1 MSKQKWRLIENGTY
15 DAYTNMAIDEA
26 LALTV
31 KKTNIPIIR
40 LGYRW
45 KKPGAVSLGINQNAG
60 DINIQYC
67 KKNKIEIVR
76 RPTGG
81 QALFHDPDDFT
92 YCVILNPEDK
102 FRNLM
107 DSYNEICSWI
117 VNAFSLL
124 GINAEFDSKNSI
136 IAENKKLCGNAQ
148 TRVLGPIL
156 QHGSIFYSL
165 DSNKLKN
172 IFNIHEKI
180 IKEKAACIRDF
191 ENIPQKEAYNKFK
204 ESFLKNKGFFAD
216 DLNEEEWDRVNGLLK
231 TKYKTDKWNFNFKKP
246 NKGSC
251 HVQ

>member
-1 MSKQKWRLIENGTY
+1 MINQKWRLIENGNY

-45 KKPGAVSLGINQNAG
+45 KKPGAVSLGINQNTN
-60 DINIQYC
+60 DVNIDYC

-124 GINAEFDSKNSI
+124 GISAKFDSKNSI
-136 IAENKKLCGNAQ
+136 IAENKKICGNAQ
-148 TRVLGPIL
+148 TRVLGPVL
-156 QHGSIFYSL
+156 QHGSIFFNL
-165 DSNKLKN
+165 DLETLKN
-172 IFNIHEKI
+172 IFGIKKYI
-180 IKEKAACIRDF
+180 IKKKATCIRDF
-191 ENIPQKEAYNKFK
+191 GNFSQEEAYNAFK
-204 ESFLKNKGFFAD
+204 KSFLKNKDFFTN
-216 DLNEEEWDRVNGLLK
+216 DLNNDEWNKINELSK
-231 TKYKTDKWNFNFKKP
+231 NKYKTDR
-246 NKGSC
+246 
-251 HVQ
+251 

>member
-1 MSKQKWRLIENGTY
+1 MIKQKWRLIENGTY

-31 KKTNIPIIR
+31 KKTNIPVIR
-40 LGYRW
+40 LGYKW
-45 KKPGAVSLGINQNAG
+45 KKPGAVSLGINQNANDV
-60 DINIQYC
+60 DIDYC
-67 KKNKIEIVR
+67 KKNKIEVVR

-92 YCVILNPEDK
+92 YCIILNPEDK

-124 GINAEFDSKNSI
+124 GINAKFDSKNSI
-136 IAENKKLCGNAQ
+136 TAENKKICGNAQ
-148 TRVLGPIL
+148 TRVIGPIL

-172 IFNIHEKI
+172 IFNIHEKL

-191 ENIPQKEAYNKFK
+191 GNIPQKKVYNGFK

-216 DLNEEEWDRVNGLLK
+216 DLNEEEWGRISGLLK
-231 TKYKTDKWNFNFKKP
+231 NKYRTDNWNLNYTKP